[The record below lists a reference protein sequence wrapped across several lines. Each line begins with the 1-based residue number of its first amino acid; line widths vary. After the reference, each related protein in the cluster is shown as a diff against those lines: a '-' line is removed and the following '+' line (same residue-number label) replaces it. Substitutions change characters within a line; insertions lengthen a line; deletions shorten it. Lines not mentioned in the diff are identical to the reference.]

1 MSGVV
6 VLGLLWAVVGI
17 LLGFRWRSERAKSPD
32 DHAPRPNLVG
42 ARFGQVRLGSS
53 RQRVETMLLAYASGA
68 ALVSLGL
75 MARAAWLLG
84 LGALLVNVG
93 TVFRYLVVAL
103 DAAQLDEPVIQRSP
117 RARHTRDRGPSA
129 PILRR
134 VLIGD
139 LAK

>member
-17 LLGFRWRSERAKSPD
+17 LLGFRWRAERAKSPT
-32 DHAPRPNLVG
+32 DHAPRPNLG
-42 ARFGQVRLGSS
+42 DARFGQVRLGSS
-53 RQRVETMLLAYASGA
+53 RQRVETMLLAYACGA
-68 ALVSLGL
+68 VVVSLGL
-75 MARAAWLLG
+75 MARTAWLLG
-84 LGALLVNVG
+84 LGAVLVNVG

-103 DAAQLDEPVIQRSP
+103 EPAQLDTPVIQRSA
-117 RARHTRDRGPSA
+117 RARERGPA
-129 PILRR
+129 VPALRR